1 MAQPIGMGQRGHLAY
16 AQQGAGF
23 RTPLASIMTLDD
35 AAWTPAVE
43 TLGTSASLRAG
54 SKCRGSFASARAAHR
69 PSSPPHR
76 HPRRRHPARRRHR
89 RPASSRLERMNH
101 RHPQSRHTP
110 QTFFLRKF
118 IEKQKPQCLQRGML
132 HTNFLAVVYIE
143 TNYDMPNLRPITPID
158 HPRIHPV
165 SSQRAQQVCVCVTC
179 APHPHPTPRP
189 TLSRICGASYVNLP
203 SISRDHGETHGRTP
217 LIFPQYSPSWSWS
230 ATTR

>member
-1 MAQPIGMGQRGHLAY
+1 MMRHGR
-16 AQQGAGF
+16 
-23 RTPLASIMTLDD
+23 
-35 AAWTPAVE
+35 
-43 TLGTSASLRAG
+43 
-54 SKCRGSFASARAAHR
+54 R
-69 PSSPPHR
+69 PSRRWGRARRSGRDRSVGVRLRRPGLR
-76 HPRRRHPARRRHR
+76 TARRRRHTVTLAAATQLAAATAAPH
-89 RPASSRLERMNH
+89 RLERMNH